1 MRLRVVISSIA
12 LLACGNQEQPKTAQ
26 PPVASTTPPAVTS
39 AAPVASES
47 AAAPTVASATP
58 APSATETAPPAP
70 TFTKSLKEILDGAKT
85 IKLTWREKLDSNEAK
100 VVTIPAQSIKGI
112 IDAIGAE
119 QTPAGSTPAYMST
132 FSFRFED
139 AKGNPIATVSLYSSP
154 TLSDSN
160 KKYGRIDTADG
171 KYAGIVVAKYE
182 DLQKKLKALSV
193 ALP

>member
-1 MRLRVVISSIA
+1 MRTRVVVSFIA
-12 LLACGNQEQPKTAQ
+12 LLACGNQEQPKTAE
-26 PPVASTTPPAVTS
+26 PPTASATPPAATS
-39 AAPVASES
+39 AAPVASAS
-47 AAAPTVASATP
+47 ASAAPVASAAPT
-58 APSATETAPPAP
+58 ATETAPPPPA
-70 TFTKSLKEILDGAKT
+70 FTKSLKEILGDAKS

-100 VVTIPAQSIKGI
+100 VVTISAQSIKGI
-112 IDAIGAE
+112 LDAIGAE

-154 TLSDSN
+154 TMSDSN

>member
-1 MRLRVVISSIA
+1 MRTRVVVSFIA
-12 LLACGNQEQPKTAQ
+12 LLACGNQEQPKTAE
-26 PPVASTTPPAVTS
+26 PLAASATPPAATS

-47 AAAPTVASATP
+47 AAPVASATA
-58 APSATETAPPAP
+58 APSATETAPPPPA
-70 TFTKSLKEILDGAKT
+70 FTKSLKEILGDAKS

-100 VVTIPAQSIKGI
+100 VVTIPAQSIKAI

-139 AKGNPIATVSLYSSP
+139 AKGNPIATVSLYASA
-154 TLSDSN
+154 TMSDSN